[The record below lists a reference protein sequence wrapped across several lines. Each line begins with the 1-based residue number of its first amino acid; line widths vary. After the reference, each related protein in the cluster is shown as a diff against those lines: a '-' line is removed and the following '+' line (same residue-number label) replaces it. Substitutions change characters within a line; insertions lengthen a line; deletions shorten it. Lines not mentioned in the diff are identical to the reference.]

1 MNGLFGLLLA
11 PFAMCVI
18 LTGIHCYL
26 GLHIVSRGVI
36 FVDLAL
42 AQVAALGGTVALLA
56 GYELGSTETYL
67 ISLGFTFFG
76 AAVFALG
83 RMREESVPQEAII
96 GIVYAVSSA
105 AAILVLDTAP
115 HGEEAIKAML
125 VGSILFVTWPQ
136 IVKISVIYLAVG
148 VLHFLLRKRFLLISM
163 DPGLAR
169 QKGLRIRFWD
179 FIFYMTFGFVV
190 TSSVRVAGVLLV
202 FSYLVVPAVCAM
214 FFVRSVSSRLVM
226 GWGIGFA
233 ASVLG
238 LCTSAKWDLPTGAS
252 VVTVFGATLILC
264 AATRSIMR
272 AACRRTLNEERRTEH
287 AARSAVSHLFRRF
300 AGRT

>member
-1 MNGLFGLLLA
+1 MNGLLELLLA
-11 PFAMCVI
+11 PFVACLI

-26 GLHIVSRGVI
+26 GIHIVSRGVI

-42 AQVAALGGTVALLA
+42 AQVAALGSTVALLA

-105 AAILVLDTAP
+105 AAILVLDKAP

-136 IVKISVIYLAVG
+136 IVKISAIYLAVG
-148 VLHFLLRKRFLLISM
+148 VLHFLLRKKFLLISM
-163 DPGLAR
+163 NPKLAR
-169 QKGLRIRFWD
+169 QNGLWIRFWD
-179 FIFYMTFGFVV
+179 FIFYITFGFVV
-190 TSSVRVAGVLLV
+190 TSSVRIAGVLLV

-214 FFVRSVSSRLVM
+214 FFVRSVAHRLM
-226 GWGIGFA
+226 IGWGLGFV

-238 LCTSAKWDLPTGAS
+238 LYASAKWDLPTGAS
-252 VVTVFGATLILC
+252 VVTVFGVILVIC
-264 AATRSIMR
+264 AAIKYIFSRW
-272 AACRRTLNEERRTEH
+272 RTVN
-287 AARSAVSHLFRRF
+287 
-300 AGRT
+300 

>member
-1 MNGLFGLLLA
+1 MNGLLELLVA
-11 PFAMCVI
+11 PFVACLI

-26 GLHIVSRGVI
+26 GIHIVSRGVI

-42 AQVAALGGTVALLA
+42 AQVAALGSIVALLA
-56 GYELGSTETYL
+56 GYELNSMETYL

-105 AAILVLDTAP
+105 AAILVLDKAP

-136 IVKISVIYLAVG
+136 IIKVSAIYLAVG
-148 VLHFLLRKRFLLISM
+148 ALHFLLRKKFLLISM
-163 DPGLAR
+163 NPVLAR
-169 QKGLRIRFWD
+169 QNGLWIRLWD
-179 FIFYMTFGFVV
+179 FIFYITFGFVV

-214 FFVRSVSSRLVM
+214 FFVRSVAHRLII
-226 GWGIGFA
+226 GWGLGFM

-238 LCTSAKWDLPTGAS
+238 LCASAKWDLPTGAS
-252 VVTVFGATLILC
+252 VVTAFGVILAVC
-264 AATRSIMR
+264 AAVKYTLSK
-272 AACRRTLNEERRTEH
+272 ACVRN
-287 AARSAVSHLFRRF
+287 VSE
-300 AGRT
+300 

>member
-1 MNGLFGLLLA
+1 MNGLLELLLV
-11 PFAMCVI
+11 PFVACLI

-26 GLHIVSRGVI
+26 GIHIVSRGVI

-42 AQVAALGGTVALLA
+42 AQVAALGSTVAMLA

-105 AAILVLDTAP
+105 TAILVLDKAP

-136 IVKISVIYLAVG
+136 IVKISVVYLAVG
-148 VLHFLLRKRFLLISM
+148 ILHFLLRKKFLLISM
-163 DPGLAR
+163 NPKLAR
-169 QKGLRIRFWD
+169 QNGLWIRFWD
-179 FIFYMTFGFVV
+179 FIFYITFGFVV
-190 TSSVRVAGVLLV
+190 TSSVRIAGVLLV

-214 FFVRSVSSRLVM
+214 FFVRSVSYRLLI
-226 GWGIGFA
+226 GWGLGFV

-238 LCTSAKWDLPTGAS
+238 LYTSAKWDLPTGAS
-252 VVTVFGATLILC
+252 VVTAFGIILVIC
-264 AATRSIMR
+264 AAVKCITDIMI
-272 AACRRTLNEERRTEH
+272 CPTE
-287 AARSAVSHLFRRF
+287 S
-300 AGRT
+300 GRT

>member
-1 MNGLFGLLLA
+1 MNGLLELLLA
-11 PFAMCVI
+11 PFVMCLI

-26 GLHIVSRGVI
+26 GIHVVSRGVI

-42 AQVAALGGTVALLA
+42 AQVAALGSTVALLA
-56 GYELGSTETYL
+56 GYELSSMETYL

-105 AAILVLDTAP
+105 AAILVLDKAP

-136 IVKISVIYLAVG
+136 IVKISAIYLAVG
-148 VLHFLLRKRFLLISM
+148 ALHFLLRKKFLLISM
-163 DPGLAR
+163 NPSLAR
-169 QKGLRIRFWD
+169 QNGLWIRFWD
-179 FIFYMTFGFVV
+179 FIFYITFGFVV

-202 FSYLVVPAVCAM
+202 FSYLVVPAVCAT
-214 FFVRSVSSRLVM
+214 FFVRNIAPRLII
-226 GWGIGFA
+226 GWGLGFV
-233 ASVLG
+233 ASVFG
-238 LCTSAKWDLPTGAS
+238 LYASAKWDLPTGAS
-252 VVTVFGATLILC
+252 VVTVFGVILVIC
-264 AATRSIMR
+264 AAVKYATDFVI
-272 AACRRTLNEERRTEH
+272 CP
-287 AARSAVSHLFRRF
+287 
-300 AGRT
+300 AGGTKPGK